1 MKFSLSWLKQHLQT
15 SATADEIA
23 STLNNIG
30 IEVEGIE
37 DIGATIAHITVAKV
51 LKAEKHPNADRLK
64 VCQVE
69 TNQGV
74 VELVCGAPNARD
86 GLVTAFVAP
95 GQVVPK
101 SGQAL
106 KKSVIRDVESHGMLC
121 SATELCLSEESNGTI
136 IELDP
141 TLKVGSSLAEALG
154 MNDVVFTVAV
164 TPNRSDCLSV
174 RGIARDLAA
183 VGIGSLTQ
191 NIYPMH
197 TPSTPSSIQIELMPE
212 AALDCPFFMGRMIEG
227 VENRPSP
234 DWLKHK
240 LQSIGLKPI
249 SALVDITNYV
259 LFDIGRPLHA
269 FDANK
274 IDGNIVIRHARADE
288 EILALNGKSYTLEPS
303 MLTISDS
310 KKALS
315 IAGIMGSENSAC
327 QMDTTRIFLE
337 SAYFNFEC
345 IARTGRALNINSD
358 ARYRFERGV
367 DPARVQK
374 GLNMATKLILEICG
388 GQASAIVTA
397 GIEPK
402 QQFTARLSRHRI
414 MQYAGIDIPTAPLIL
429 EKLGFT
435 FEPKTTPIWSQNNK
449 PDSSQSSDVLEVIAP
464 SWRHDIRI
472 EEDLIE
478 EVLRI
483 HGFDRIPDEPLPYKP
498 IPKLKP
504 SKSSIVRR
512 TLATQHLVEAVTWS
526 FLNEEAA
533 QIFGADIQSLTLI
546 NPISS
551 ELNVMRPSLL
561 PNLLQASQKNLD
573 RGLDQVN
580 LFEVGA
586 TYHGTLPEQQIS
598 MAAGVRTG
606 PSQVLHWSSKSKD
619 VDIFDV
625 KGDILAVAENMGIN
639 PSSLRYSTDN
649 LPPWYHPARSSSIIS
664 TQNKI
669 IGYFGELHPRV
680 QRQMGLK
687 KPHVI
692 FEIFLEHLPPF
703 CIKAPRSPLSLNPL
717 MPVERDFAFIMDQKV
732 SAENLTKA
740 VKKADRR
747 ISNVTIFDI
756 FEGKG
761 IDPGTKS
768 IALRVMLQ
776 PHEATFT
783 DADIQAISQ
792 AIIQNVD
799 KFCQGKL
806 RG

>member
-15 SATADEIA
+15 AASSDEVA

-30 IEVEGIE
+30 IEVE
-37 DIGATIAHITVAKV
+37 DTQDLGATIAHITVAKI
-51 LKAEKHPNADRLK
+51 LKAEQHPNADRLK
-64 VCQVE
+64 VCLVE
-69 TNQGV
+69 TNQGPV
-74 VELVCGAPNARD
+74 KLVCGAQNARD

-95 GQVVPK
+95 GQIVPK
-101 SGQAL
+101 TGQTL
-106 KKSVIRDVESHGMLC
+106 KKSVIRDVESNGMLC
-121 SATELCLSEESNGTI
+121 SAIELCLSETSDGTI

-141 TLKVGSSLAEALG
+141 TLEIGTSLAQALG
-154 MNDVVFTVAV
+154 MNDTVFTVAV

-183 VGIGSLTQ
+183 AGIGSLVQ

-197 TPSTPSSIQIELMPE
+197 TSSTPSSIQIELQPE
-212 AALDCPFFMGRMIEG
+212 AAVDCPFFMGRMIEG
-227 VENRPSP
+227 VQNKASP

-259 LFDIGRPLHA
+259 LFDIGRPLHV
-269 FDANK
+269 FDADK
-274 IDGNIVIRHARADE
+274 IDGNIIIRHAYPGE
-288 EILALNGKSYTLEPS
+288 EMLALNGKSYTLDQN
-303 MLTISDS
+303 MLTICDS

-315 IAGIMGSENSAC
+315 IAGIMGSENSGC
-327 QMDTTRIFLE
+327 QMDTSRIFLE
-337 SAYFNFEC
+337 SAYFNC
-345 IARTGRALNINSD
+345 DSIARTGRALNIHSD

-388 GQASAIVTA
+388 GQASAIAST
-397 GIEPK
+397 GSEPK
-402 QQFTARLSRHRI
+402 SNISARLRRDRI
-414 MQYAGIDIPTAPLIL
+414 IQYAGIDIPTAPLIL

-435 FEPKTTPIWSQNNK
+435 FDPKSAPIWSQNNK
-449 PDSSQSSDVLEVIAP
+449 LDPSRSFDTLDATVP
-464 SWRHDIRI
+464 SWRHDVRI

-483 HGFDRIPDEPLPYKP
+483 HGLDRIPDEPLPHKP
-498 IPKLKP
+498 ALKLKP

-512 TLATQHLVEAVTWS
+512 TLALQHLVEIVTWS
-526 FLNEEAA
+526 FLDENDA
-533 QIFGADIQSLTLI
+533 QIFGANVQSLKLI

-561 PNLLQASQKNLD
+561 PNLLKASQKNLD
-573 RGLDQVN
+573 KGLDQVN

-586 TYHGTLPEQQIS
+586 VYHGTLPEQQVS

-606 PSQVLHWSSKSKD
+606 PSQILHWSTTLKNVD
-619 VDIFDV
+619 VFDV
-625 KGDILAVAENMGIN
+625 KGDVLAVLENMGVN
-639 PSSLRYSTDN
+639 PSSLRYSSDD
-649 LPPWYHPARSSSIIS
+649 LPSWYHPARSSSIIS
-664 TQNKI
+664 PQNKI
-669 IGYFGELHPRV
+669 IGYFGELHPRI
-680 QRQMGLK
+680 QRQLSIK

-703 CIKAPRSPLSLNPL
+703 SIKAPRSSLMINPL
-717 MPVERDFAFIMDQKV
+717 MPVERDFAFILDQKM
-732 SAENLTKA
+732 SAENLAKA

-747 ISNVTIFDI
+747 IHNVTIFDI

-761 IDPGTKS
+761 IDPGSKS
-768 IALRVMLQ
+768 VAVRVMLQ
-776 PHEATFT
+776 PVDLTFT

-792 AIIQNVD
+792 SIIQNVD